1 MIVIYEPRDFRSK
14 INEKGDSV
22 YSLRK
27 EREPWEDYDFM
38 LKAVDL
44 ETGQTLFRFE
54 NPAEDPYCDSF
65 DHLEEIL
72 DCLVKN
78 FDLYHDYSGYV
89 YFEMNVDKGATYDMD
104 AKVWEVKNGERKRDL
119 TDEYAKFLEL
129 DSGAEFFLEYMKE
142 MEEERDEICYE
153 WK

>member
-38 LKAVDL
+38 LKAMDL
-44 ETGQTLFRFE
+44 ETGQTLFLFE

-89 YFEMNVDKGATYDMD
+89 YFEMNVDKGVTYDMD
-104 AKVWEVKNGERKRDL
+104 AFVWEVENGVKKRDV
-119 TDEYAKFLEL
+119 TEDYEEFLWL
-129 DSGAEFFLEYMKE
+129 DFGPEFFPEYMKE
-142 MEEERDEICYE
+142 MEEERE
-153 WK
+153 K